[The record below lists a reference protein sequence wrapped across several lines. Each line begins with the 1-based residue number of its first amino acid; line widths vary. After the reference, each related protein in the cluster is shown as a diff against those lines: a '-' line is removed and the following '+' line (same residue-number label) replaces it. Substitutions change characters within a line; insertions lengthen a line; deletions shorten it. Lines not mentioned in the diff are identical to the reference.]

1 MQITIQ
7 YESQV
12 RRAAG
17 VTSETIEVPDGFCSI
32 RDCIR
37 TVAAA
42 HERELKPMLVNADGE
57 VQPTLLVFLND
68 IQIVRSSESMLS
80 DGDTLTLMTP
90 ISGG

>member
-17 VTSETIEVPDGFCSI
+17 VTSETIEVPDGCCSI

-42 HERELKPMLVNADGE
+42 HERELKPMLVNSDGE

>member
-17 VTSETIEVPDGFCSI
+17 VSSETIEVPDGCCSV

-42 HERELKPMLVNADGE
+42 HEEELKLILVNTDGE

-68 IQIVRSSESMLS
+68 VQVVRGTESVIS

>member
-1 MQITIQ
+1 MQVTIQ

-17 VTSETIEVPDGFCSI
+17 IRSETIEVPDDS
-32 RDCIR
+32 RSMSDCIR

-42 HERELKPMLVNADGE
+42 HGGELKSILVNADGE

-68 IQIVRSSESMLS
+68 SQIVRGTESMLS
-80 DGDTLTLMTP
+80 DGDILTLMTP

>member
-17 VTSETIEVPDGFCSI
+17 ISSETIEVPDDYCSV
-32 RDCIR
+32 RACIS

-42 HERELKPMLVNADGE
+42 HEKKLKPILVNTDGE

-68 IQIVRSSESMLS
+68 IQIVRGSESMLS

>member
-17 VTSETIEVPDGFCSI
+17 VTSETIEVPDGCCSI

-42 HERELKPMLVNADGE
+42 HEPELKPMLVNSDGE